1 MPSTKY
7 LLVGGGL
14 ASAEAA
20 KQIRRLDASGPIT
33 LVSDER
39 QLPYN
44 RPPLSKEYLRSETKD
59 PLDLVAAETYVELS
73 VETVLGAGVRAID
86 PKASTATLENGE
98 VYRYERLLLA
108 TGGSPVRLGVPGYEL
123 SGVHYLRTKDDAEAI
138 KRRCKMAKRAVVVGA
153 GFIGL
158 EVAASLIQMGL
169 EVTVVEQYERVWPRF
184 ADAKLASYVQQLCE
198 KHRISVL
205 TGRKA
210 ARFDGTDGNVNGV
223 LVDTGERIDC
233 DLVVVGVGIRPNVE
247 LADNAGLDVDDGV
260 VVDKHMRTSSPNIFA
275 AGDVAN
281 YFDPTFTKRRRVE
294 HWGHAEYS
302 GQVAGMNM
310 AGEEMTYDLLTYIW
324 SDIFDVHLE
333 AAGDEHEFDSSVIRG
348 EVSGGSFVVLYL
360 KNQRMTAYFSVNT
373 AAREFPVFQ
382 RLIKRK
388 KDLAGRLKELADPEF
403 NVRDLLK

>member
-14 ASAEAA
+14 ASAEAVN
-20 KQIRRLDASGPIT
+20 QIRRLDASGSIT

-39 QLPYN
+39 ELPYN
-44 RPPLSKEYLRSETKD
+44 RPPLSKEYLRSEAKD
-59 PLDLVAAETYVELS
+59 SLELVPTERYAELS
-73 VETVLGAGVRAID
+73 VKTVLGAGVRAID
-86 PKASTATLENGE
+86 PEASTAMFENGD
-98 VYRYERLLLA
+98 VYKYEQLLLA
-108 TGGSPVRLGVPGYEL
+108 TGGSPIRLSVPGYDL
-123 SGVHYLRTKDDAEAI
+123 TGIHYLRTKDDAEAI
-138 KRRCKMAKRAVVVGA
+138 TRQCKTGKRAVVVGA

-158 EVAASLIQMGL
+158 EVAASLTQMGL
-169 EVTVVEQYERVWPRF
+169 EVTVVEQSERVWPRF
-184 ADAKLASYVQQLCE
+184 ADAKLASYVQRLCE
-198 KHRISVL
+198 KRGISVL
-205 TGRKA
+205 TGRMA
-210 ARFDGTDGNVNGV
+210 TGFDGSDGNVNAV
-223 LVDTGERIDC
+223 LTDTGERMDC
-233 DLVVVGVGIRPNVE
+233 DLVVIGVGIRPNAEVAE
-247 LADNAGLDVDDGV
+247 NAGLAVDNGI
-260 VVDKHMRTSSPNIFA
+260 VVDKHMRTSKPNIFA

-302 GQVAGMNM
+302 GQVAGTNM
-310 AGEEMTYDLLTYIW
+310 AGEEMAYDLLTYVW
-324 SDIFDVHLE
+324 SDIFDLHLE

-388 KDLAGRLKELADPEF
+388 TDLEGRLKELADPEF
-403 NVRDLLK
+403 NVRGLLK